1 MVCLF
6 WQSCVVRLIFLL
18 AFATAASAAAPCTK
32 PDASCT
38 ERVPLGTTG
47 KYGLAYR
54 SHPLRLPDSRIE
66 RMLIVIHGAGRNADD
81 YFASGEAGAFLAQ
94 ALETTLVVSPRFG
107 SNTGTCKDA
116 LADGEI
122 SWGCGGTT
130 DWRGG
135 GKAGGVDSFVF
146 VEELMRLASD
156 KTRFPTMKEIV
167 VSGHSAG
174 GQFVHRFAAAS
185 RVQSQLSAPVKYVV
199 SNPSTYLYLDT
210 TRLGASATC
219 SQEGKCTGAFANYS
233 EGRNCTTFNQWR
245 NGLEKRWGYAET
257 IPEEEIKQN
266 LMTRNVTYLLG
277 ELDTQ
282 PIYGFDGTCPAMAQG
297 ATRLAR
303 GVTYWNYITSK
314 FNAAHKLV
322 VVPACGHNGRCIY
335 TADAARPVL
344 FGK

>member
-1 MVCLF
+1 MVRPILF
-6 WQSCVVRLIFLL
+6 L
-18 AFATAASAAAPCTK
+18 ASALVCFAAAPCSK

-38 ERVPLGTTG
+38 ERVPLGTEG

-54 SHPLRLPDSRIE
+54 SHALRTPDSKIE
-66 RMLIVIHGAGRNADD
+66 RMLIVIHGAGRNADH

-94 ALETTLVVSPRFG
+94 VLETTLVVSPRFG
-107 SNTGTCKDA
+107 SNTGTCKDT
-116 LADGEI
+116 LAEGEI

-135 GKAGGVDSFVF
+135 GEAGGVNSFVF
-146 VEELMRLASD
+146 IEQLMRLAND
-156 KTRFPTMKEIV
+156 KKVFPMMREIV

-174 GQFVHRFAAAS
+174 GQFVHRFAAAA
-185 RVQSQLSAPVKYVV
+185 RVESEISAPVKYVV
-199 SNPSTYLYLDT
+199 SNPSTYLYPDA
-210 TRLGASATC
+210 TRLAASAVC
-219 SQEGKCTGAFANYS
+219 SQEGKCTGEFTNYG

-245 NGLEKRWGYAET
+245 NGFEKRWGYAES
-257 IPEEEIKQN
+257 IPEEEMKQN
-266 LMTRNVTYLLG
+266 LIKRNVTYLLG

-297 ATRLAR
+297 TTRLGR
-303 GVTYWNYITSK
+303 GVTYWNYIKSK

-335 TADAARPVL
+335 KADAARPVL

>member
-1 MVCLF
+1 MRPLLF
-6 WQSCVVRLIFLL
+6 L
-18 AFATAASAAAPCTK
+18 ASTMACFAAAPCTK
-32 PDASCT
+32 ADASCT

-47 KYGLAYR
+47 QYGLTYR
-54 SHPLRLPDSRIE
+54 SHALLFPDSKIE
-66 RMLIVIHGAGRNADD
+66 RMLIVVHGAGRNADE

-94 ALETTLVVSPRFG
+94 VLETTLVVSPRFG
-107 SNTGTCKDA
+107 SNTGTCKDT

-135 GKAGGVDSFVF
+135 GAAGGVNSFVF
-146 VEELMRLASD
+146 IEQLMRLAND
-156 KTRFPTMKEIV
+156 KKVFPMMREIV

-174 GQFVHRFAAAS
+174 GQFVHRFAAAA
-185 RVQSQLSAPVKYVV
+185 RVESEMNVPVRYVV
-199 SNPSTYLYLDT
+199 SNPSTYLYLDA
-210 TRLGASATC
+210 TRLAPSATC
-219 SQEGKCTGAFANYS
+219 SQDGKCTGEFATYG

-245 NGLEKRWGYAET
+245 NGLEKRWGYAEA
-257 IPEEEIKQN
+257 IPEEEIKRN
-266 LMTRNVTYLLG
+266 LSKRNVTYLLG

-282 PIYGFDGTCPAMAQG
+282 PIYGFDSTCPAMAQG
-297 ATRLAR
+297 TNRLMR
-303 GVTYWNYITSK
+303 GVTYWNYIRSK

-335 TADAARPVL
+335 TADIARPVL